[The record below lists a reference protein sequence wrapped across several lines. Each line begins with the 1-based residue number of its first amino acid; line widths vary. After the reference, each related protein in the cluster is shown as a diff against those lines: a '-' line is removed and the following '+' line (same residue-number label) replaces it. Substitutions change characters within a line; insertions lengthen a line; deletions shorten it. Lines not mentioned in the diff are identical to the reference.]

1 MMRNGIIPR
10 FNQWRREPGSNLVSQ
25 HPQPAI
31 PLEYYLQLMG
41 NYYDSWKKYGL
52 PMPRREC
59 VHPERRIGSGHGT
72 YDDILLLNE
81 LPDYEAAWD
90 RGYNE
95 GLKGCVMT
103 Q

>member
-1 MMRNGIIPR
+1 
-10 FNQWRREPGSNLVSQ
+10 
-25 HPQPAI
+25 
-31 PLEYYLQLMG
+31 MG

-59 VHPERRIGSGHGT
+59 VHPERRI
-72 YDDILLLNE
+72 
-81 LPDYEAAWD
+81 AWD

-95 GLKGCVMT
+95 GLKGCVTT